1 MFTRDEARK
10 LAQAVIAYRA
20 AQDSQYTFARE
31 CMDGAWD
38 ETNRNDIKAVMEIVL
53 EFEEHA

>member
-38 ETNRNDIKAVMEIVL
+38 GDQPQ
-53 EFEEHA
+53 